1 MRAWGTLGVTFVALT
16 LAAASGCSSGA
27 VTPTLDAWAGIGIEM
42 MTLYEA
48 SSGFWWQDPDVW
60 SSNAVGVMTVS
71 GNQLVAKGGICGG
84 AHYGPCTA
92 TFSPPVV
99 EVTVPQFDASPKVFH
114 LARVNGALEVRDQGD
129 ALLATLQPRAMGAD
143 LLDRDGRFRFTADWD
158 ETEAHKLWV
167 ASTTGALIGWTVGAV
182 PPEIAALAFIDR
194 FNGPDHAVAMTI
206 AAALTWLR

>member
-1 MRAWGTLGVTFVALT
+1 MGVTFVALT

-71 GNQLVAKGGICGG
+71 GNQLVAKGGICGA

-99 EVTVPQFDASPKVFH
+99 EVTVPQFDASPEVFH

-129 ALLATLQPRAMGAD
+129 ALLATLQPRALGAD
-143 LLDRDGRFRFTADWD
+143 ILDRDGRFRFTADWD
-158 ETEAHKLWV
+158 ESEAYKLWV
-167 ASTTGALIGWTVGAV
+167 SSTTGGLIGWTVGAV

-194 FNGPDHAVAMTI
+194 FDGPDRAVAITI